1 MECLTD
7 MLKNT
12 IQEIM
17 TGDTIDGIEK
27 IVMIIVVIETIKV
40 TTEIEGIEEIEVTVG
55 AGINKH
61 TLKPIEPDQL
71 IRLLLYGC
79 FL

>member
-1 MECLTD
+1 
-7 MLKNT
+7 
-12 IQEIM
+12 M

-55 AGINKH
+55 ADINKH